1 MVLFLLAGVFAIW
14 LVIRQKKNLVKLT
27 FGLNLISVVLV
38 LMPVIQGSIYLNRA
52 KQNEVNQITRTAQ
65 SAAQRVGQ
73 TDLPDIYYLVL
84 DSYARHDLLQKTYLY
99 DNSKFLKYLQDMGF
113 YIAECSQSN
122 YNHTWLSIPS
132 ALNME
137 YMPDRSNSGDKNLPI
152 PTAKHTVVRTILE
165 QMGYKTVAFDTGYD
179 FINLTD
185 ARYYLTAGEN
195 KNIKS
200 LTLAPINTFEL
211 MFLRTTLITA
221 RLELKGISEDQIE
234 LQVKR
239 DLMEY
244 MYLHLPDVPD
254 IKEPKF
260 VYAHISTTHPP
271 FIYSFTDKQR
281 REEEKTDPELASL
294 GAQTRLYRESV
305 AITDEKMIP
314 ILDAIFEKSKNPPI
328 IIIQGDHGP
337 FLKNSE
343 DKIFNILNAYYFPDQ
358 DYQNLYQD
366 ISPVNSFGIVLNHL
380 FGTSYKLKEDRHFYS
395 SVSAP
400 DEFKEYPG
408 SCNP

>member
-1 MVLFLLAGVFAIW
+1 
-14 LVIRQKKNLVKLT
+14 
-27 FGLNLISVVLV
+27 
-38 LMPVIQGSIYLNRA
+38 MPVIQGSIYLNQA
-52 KQNEVNQITRTAQ
+52 KQNEANQITRTAQ
-65 SAAQRVGQ
+65 AAEQRVGQ

-99 DNSKFLKYLQDMGF
+99 DNSKFLNYLRDKGF

-137 YMPDRSNSGDKNLPI
+137 YMPDRSGSGNKNLPI
-152 PTAKHTVVRTILE
+152 PTAKHTVVRTVLE
-165 QMGYKTVAFDTGYD
+165 QMGYQTVAFDTGYD

-185 ARYYLTAGEN
+185 ARYYLTAGQS
-195 KNIKS
+195 KDIKS
-200 LTLAPINTFEL
+200 LALAPINTFEL
-211 MFLRTTLITA
+211 MFLRTTIITA
-221 RLELKGISEDQIE
+221 GLELKGISEDQIE

-244 MYLHLPDVPD
+244 MYQHLPDVPD

-271 FIYSFTDKQR
+271 FIYSFTDEQR
-281 REEEKTDPELASL
+281 REEEKTNPELASL

-314 ILDAIFEKSKNPPI
+314 ILDSIFSKSKIPPI
-328 IIIQGDHGP
+328 IIVQGDHGP
-337 FLKNSE
+337 FIKNSKE
-343 DKIFNILNAYYFPDQ
+343 DAFNILNAYYFPDY
-358 DYQNLYQD
+358 DYQNLYPG
-366 ISPVNSFGIVLNHL
+366 ISPVNSFKILLNKF
-380 FGTSYKLKEDRHFYS
+380 FGTKFQLEEERHYFS
-395 SVSAP
+395 PVGDP
-400 DEFKEYPG
+400 DEFKEIPG